1 MAKKGINV
9 KKSGLSG
16 IYYDE
21 SSVQKYRR
29 KPDRHFYYRFKH
41 KQRSFKEYT
50 GWASDGMT
58 AEIAQEKKEE
68 HKKSLNRSSIIYPR
82 NITFREIGELFFQ
95 EKKDMESIKP
105 ERYRYKRLAPLYDM
119 QVNEISVID

>member
-58 AEIAQEKKEE
+58 AEITQEKKEE

-82 NITFREIGELFFQ
+82 NIIFRE
-95 EKKDMESIKP
+95 
-105 ERYRYKRLAPLYDM
+105 RYIDTDIVDM
-119 QVNEISVID
+119 QKSVSKTDDILMGNYQQQKDIIQITKVKVS